1 MLHGLQNLIVLA
13 LHYAT
18 LVVSVWAFVD
28 CLRRR
33 ADAFPAISRQ
43 TKNVWLALT
52 GGATVVSLLGF
63 SPLGMFGLAAMVI
76 AGIYLLDVKPRIA
89 EITGGR

>member
-1 MLHGLQNLIVLA
+1 MLYGAQSLIVLV

-18 LVVSVWAFVD
+18 LAASLWAFVD

-43 TKNVWLALT
+43 SKNVWLALT
-52 GGATVVSLLGF
+52 GGAAAVSFLGF
-63 SPLGMFGLAAMVI
+63 NPLGMFGLAAIVI
-76 AGIYLLDVKPRIA
+76 AAIYLLDVKPRIV